1 MVKTAIIGLYDIKQ
15 FILVLNL
22 EFTYFSK
29 LYSCLKAADKKY
41 LIILRHL
48 KKILISFEN
57 LTLSMNIMYL
67 NFRKENCISFN

>member
-22 EFTYFSK
+22 EFTYLSK